1 MKIYIQGLL
10 VLLLLSLLYVKP
22 SYISQMKHNIL
33 GKLVLV
39 ALLVV
44 ITHNYG
50 LETGI
55 LFALIYLLILHTSH
69 EGMEDGGDE
78 EEKEKKDEEEKEKEK
93 KDDEEEKDEDED
105 EEEKPQETTSINQVD
120 LDDEMRRPKKAG
132 EPVETETTEEPVA
145 ISTSK
150 VENFAT
156 LY

>member
-22 SYISQMKHNIL
+22 SYISHMKHNIL

-39 ALLVV
+39 ALLVF

-69 EGMEDGGDE
+69 EGMENSSDE
-78 EEKEKKDEEEKEKEK
+78 EEKEHDKEKDEEEKSHDEEHE
-93 KDDEEEKDEDED
+93 DEEE